1 MCFHW
6 PVRLYFGS
14 KYVWFY
20 ILDRFTLFMQ
30 ILNVIF
36 NLSLKRC
43 TLFLLLLFFPS
54 PHVVVMLCSL
64 LSVVMQRKEK
74 ELNLD
79 FSCYFWH
86 TGICGVILWKKW
98 KNFFAPLSGFLVIFF
113 HKGDKKMHTLRRLS
127 GLEERHSW
135 GKVLGGGV
143 GIFSQEVK
151 GQGPLNQHFGPL
163 KLSAITSQT
172 HS

>member
-113 HKGDKKMHTLRRLS
+113 TKMTKKCTHWE
-127 GLEERHSW
+127 GWADWKKDIHGEKCW
-135 GKVLGGGV
+135 GEGWGFLAKR
-143 GIFSQEVK
+143 
-151 GQGPLNQHFGPL
+151 
-163 KLSAITSQT
+163 
-172 HS
+172 

>member
-1 MCFHW
+1 MIF
-6 PVRLYFGS
+6 P
-14 KYVWFY
+14 
-20 ILDRFTLFMQ
+20 
-30 ILNVIF
+30 VIF
-36 NLSLKRC
+36 GIQVSVES
-43 TLFLLLLFFPS
+43 FFEKNEKKL
-54 PHVVVMLCSL
+54 LCSFIRL
-64 LSVVMQRKEK
+64 P
-74 ELNLD
+74 
-79 FSCYFWH
+79 CH
-86 TGICGVILWKKW
+86 
-98 KNFFAPLSGFLVIFF
+98 FF